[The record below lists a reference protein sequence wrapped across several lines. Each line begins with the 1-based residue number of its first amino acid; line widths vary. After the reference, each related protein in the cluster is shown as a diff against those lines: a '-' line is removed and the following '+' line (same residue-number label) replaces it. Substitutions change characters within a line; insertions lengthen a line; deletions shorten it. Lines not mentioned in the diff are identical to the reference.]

1 MGIIPAPLH
10 TLHVS
15 KTTLVI
21 PTGEVLP
28 LPLQIGQH
36 WYGTNVKETKLL
48 RFSSSVVESMC
59 QLYEE
64 YINNF
69 LLACL

>member
-15 KTTLVI
+15 KTTFEI
-21 PTGEVLP
+21 PKGEVLP

-36 WYGTNVKETKLL
+36 WYGTNVNDTKLL
-48 RFSSSVVESMC
+48 FFPSVVESM
-59 QLYEE
+59 
-64 YINNF
+64 
-69 LLACL
+69 